1 MIGARSDLDL
11 GKKNARGD
19 LLVGNTLY
27 VSVGPPDVKFNVG
40 VDLVRRLVSFGV
52 TFYPST
58 GTNEIK
64 FNEAE
69 VFRPQP
75 YFVLPTLFGMPD
87 NG

>member
-11 GKKNARGD
+11 GKDNARGD
-19 LLVGNTLY
+19 LLVGNTVYL
-27 VSVGPPDVKFNVG
+27 SVGSPDVKFNVG

-52 TFYPST
+52 TFYPSS
-58 GTNEIK
+58 GTNEVK

-75 YFVLPTLFGMPD
+75 YFVLPTLFGMPG